1 MEAVSDCLQS
11 QVFLARP
18 KDITHYLLWSPLS
31 FLKGP
36 FCPKSWATIPFPTGL
51 QRSPV
56 ADNHIYLGKVPKV
69 GMHALMRHH
78 LALHE

>member
-11 QVFLARP
+11 QVFLART
-18 KDITHYLLWSPLS
+18 KDTCISDDLSSPS
-31 FLKGP
+31 RFLKRP

-56 ADNHIYLGKVPKV
+56 ADNHI
-69 GMHALMRHH
+69 
-78 LALHE
+78 